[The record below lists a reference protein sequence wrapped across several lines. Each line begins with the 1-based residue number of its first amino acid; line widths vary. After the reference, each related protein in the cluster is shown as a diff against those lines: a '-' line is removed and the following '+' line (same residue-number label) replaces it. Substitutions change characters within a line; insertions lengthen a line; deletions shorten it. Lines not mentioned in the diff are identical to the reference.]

1 MEKNI
6 DHSLIPDENFKESE
20 KFSTTYAIGS
30 FFLPTF
36 YENFKFLK
44 NCPYDFH
51 EILHNHSTSKG
62 APVWAMASKLYDW
75 NVRNIAKNSHF
86 SIFSKTV
93 HTIRTKFCRVILHHI
108 MILCVQFYQIR
119 MTGIRASQKEKDL
132 IRLFYRICGSGNYCF
147 SSKSNVRLCVIQI
160 SKFHV
165 HRKIGTRL

>member
-1 MEKNI
+1 MKIFRSRKNFRLLMQS
-6 DHSLIPDENFKESE
+6 DR
-20 KFSTTYAIGS
+20 

-51 EILHNHSTSKG
+51 KILHNHSTPKG
-62 APVWAMASKLYDW
+62 APACAMASKLYDW

-119 MTGIRASQKEKDL
+119 LTGIRASQKEKDL
-132 IRLFYRICGSGNYCF
+132 IRLLYRICGSGNYCF

-160 SKFHV
+160 SQFHV

>member
-1 MEKNI
+1 
-6 DHSLIPDENFKESE
+6 
-20 KFSTTYAIGS
+20 
-30 FFLPTF
+30 
-36 YENFKFLK
+36 
-44 NCPYDFH
+44 
-51 EILHNHSTSKG
+51 
-62 APVWAMASKLYDW
+62 MASKLYDW

-93 HTIRTKFCRVILHHI
+93 HTIRTKFCRAILHHI

-132 IRLFYRICGSGNYCF
+132 IRLLYRICGSGNYCF

-165 HRKIGTRL
+165 HRNRLERDYDDKYSKQGIRLKCIHAVNVEKFLYHSGPSLIISERNTPIAITQPKSFSVATAL